1 MELSAEDRLQDLL
14 TALRPWLDQ
23 EQAFLIDLAKQQW
36 SARLILAIAL
46 SETEKL
52 KEAELLLESIIAE
65 PISDQKDQEISRLR
79 ALLELAHIRM
89 EQLKYDVAEDL
100 LWRAR
105 NLYPVELSK
114 ELDFYKED
122 ISLFIAQCRFG
133 QGFIQDGIDRAEE
146 ILAKLQSIDAGSTRM
161 AKVYQQLGWFYLHKR
176 DAPAALSNIK
186 KAMKLAPELDQQ
198 MVADG
203 ITAETEGDYEQA
215 IEHYFDSL
223 LFDK

>member
-1 MELSAEDRLQDLL
+1 MELSAEDKLQDLL

-23 EQAFLIDLAKQQW
+23 ELAFLIDLAKLQW

-46 SETEKL
+46 SETDKI
-52 KEAELLLESIIAE
+52 KEAELLLESILQE
-65 PISDQKDQEISRLR
+65 PVSDQKDQEIARLR

-100 LWRAR
+100 LWQAR
-105 NLYPVELSK
+105 NMYPVELTK
-114 ELDFYKED
+114 ELDFTKED

-146 ILAKLQSIDAGSTRM
+146 ILNKLQSIAAGSTRL
-161 AKVYQQLGWFYLHKR
+161 AKVYQQLGWFFLYKR
-176 DAPAALSNIK
+176 DAPAALMNIK

-198 MVADG
+198 M
-203 ITAETEGDYEQA
+203 
-215 IEHYFDSL
+215 
-223 LFDK
+223 

>member
-1 MELSAEDRLQDLL
+1 MELSAEDKLQDLL

-23 EQAFLIDLAKQQW
+23 ELAFLIDLAKLQW

-46 SETEKL
+46 SETDKI
-52 KEAELLLESIIAE
+52 KEAELLLESILQE
-65 PISDQKDQEISRLR
+65 PVSDQKDQEIARLR

-100 LWRAR
+100 LWQAR
-105 NLYPVELSK
+105 NMYPVELTK
-114 ELDFYKED
+114 ELDFTKED

-146 ILAKLQSIDAGSTRM
+146 ILNKLQSIDAGSTRL

-176 DAPAALSNIK
+176 DAPAALMNIK

-198 MVADG
+198 MVTDG
-203 ITAETEGDYEQA
+203 ISAETEGDYEQA
-215 IEHYFDSL
+215 IGHYFDSL
-223 LFDK
+223 LFSK